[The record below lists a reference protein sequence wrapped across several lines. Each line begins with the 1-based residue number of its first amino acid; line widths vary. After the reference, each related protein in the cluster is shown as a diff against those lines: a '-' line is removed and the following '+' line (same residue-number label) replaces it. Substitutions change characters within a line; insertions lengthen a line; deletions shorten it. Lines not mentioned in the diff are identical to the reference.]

1 VPQKVIPVP
10 RLLPADLPCG
20 YRALQTEATSLPLST
35 ENCHTENHRK
45 PISCRYK
52 SLDDTDRAAA
62 LWRFQTGCAC
72 GENPRS

>member
-1 VPQKVIPVP
+1 MCHKKSFPTPGSCPPIC
-10 RLLPADLPCG
+10 RGG
-20 YRALQTEATSLPLST
+20 YRALQTEARSLSLST

-45 PISCRYK
+45 TISCRYK

-72 GENPRS
+72 